1 MFNGGKYKES
11 LKFYEIITFPFMLL
25 FAIVMGVFFGAVI
38 GLCVYVSIVVVS
50 LNMLKDYLMEK
61 LCS

>member
-1 MFNGGKYKES
+1 
-11 LKFYEIITFPFMLL
+11 MLI
-25 FAIVMGVFFGAVI
+25 FAIVMGVVFGFVI
-38 GLCVYVSIVVVS
+38 GMVFYLSIVVVS